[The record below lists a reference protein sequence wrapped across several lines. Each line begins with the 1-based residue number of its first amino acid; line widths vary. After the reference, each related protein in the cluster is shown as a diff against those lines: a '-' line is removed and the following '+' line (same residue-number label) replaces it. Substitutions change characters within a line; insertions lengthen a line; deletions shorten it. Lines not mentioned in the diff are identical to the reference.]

1 MVLWFHHSPARKEDF
16 VKIANDLKDEVE
28 KNILYFVSTRRILLG
43 KVIDR
48 VLRK

>member
-16 VKIANDLKDEVE
+16 VKIANHLKDEVD
-28 KNILYFVSTRRILLG
+28 KNILYFVSTRWILLG
-43 KVIDR
+43 KAIDR